1 MNDLNPRPDSHSV
14 TRAPGWKISLADL
27 LSILICFFLL
37 LFATHTLTK
46 EQLQHLS
53 DTFAKRVIPH
63 RFEASVPDRSVRST
77 QVAGINLDYL
87 KSVIAATFGSWE
99 SLKSLPLRAQDGALA
114 IGLPYAQLF
123 SPDGGFI
130 GNRTTGLIPDL
141 AAAMER
147 FNNRIQI
154 LVTIP
159 ETENHDLGQS
169 LKIGGILAREI
180 RASGYRPDI
189 AVVAGYTR
197 NVAAGRSMAL
207 IVLPVAT
214 SALR

>member
-1 MNDLNPRPDSHSV
+1 MSDLNPQPDSHSA

-46 EQLQHLS
+46 EQLQYLS
-53 DTFAKRVIPH
+53 DTFAKRIVPN

-77 QVAGINLDYL
+77 QVAGVNLDYL

-99 SLKSLPLRAQDGALA
+99 SLKALPIRTQDGALA

-123 SPDGGFI
+123 SPDGSFI

-147 FNNRIQI
+147 FNNRIQV

-159 ETENHDLGQS
+159 ETESHDLGES
-169 LKIGGILAREI
+169 LKIGGILAREVK
-180 RASGYRPDI
+180 ASGYRPDI

-197 NVAAGRSMAL
+197 TSVSGRSLAL
-207 IVLPVAT
+207 IILPVAT

>member
-1 MNDLNPRPDSHSV
+1 MNDPNNAQTSHSA

-53 DTFAKRVIPH
+53 DTFAKRAVPN

-77 QVAGINLDYL
+77 QTAGINLDYL
-87 KSVIAATFGSWE
+87 RSVIVATFGSWE
-99 SLKSLPLRAQDGALA
+99 SLKDLPIRTQSDALT
-114 IGLPYAQLF
+114 IGLPYDRLF
-123 SPDGGFI
+123 SADGNFI
-130 GNRTTGLIPDL
+130 SNRSGGLVPDL
-141 AAAMER
+141 AAAMDR
-147 FNNRIQI
+147 INNRIQV

-159 ETENHDLGQS
+159 ESENHDLGAS

-180 RASGYRPDI
+180 KAAGYRPEI
-189 AVVAGYTR
+189 AVVAGYS
-197 NVAAGRSMAL
+197 RSSTASRSL
-207 IVLPVAT
+207 SLVILPVAT
-214 SALR
+214 AAR